1 MGISMAGDGA
11 FSYNRF
17 DALNEAYS
25 SLYEEKEEKDEDDVS
40 DEEASAIKKEVKK
53 HAKDMHSD
61 DDESEDESEEEES
74 EEESED
80 EDEEKSDKKFPSFLK
95 KSKGEEVEGKLPKG
109 TMKEEIINYLMDE
122 GFVNNEVSAEVM
134 VEHMNPEWMEAIIEG
149 YKKLPVGKMI
159 NKMRE
164 RSADLGAHQASG
176 YGKYDDMEDTER
188 HEKKSDKMQ
197 DVLIK
202 HDAQS
207 SKEKS
212 DENRDNAYRKRQ
224 QANR

>member
-1 MGISMAGDGA
+1 MRCLPSV
-11 FSYNRF
+11 
-17 DALNEAYS
+17 
-25 SLYEEKEEKDEDDVS
+25 KEEVI
-40 DEEASAIKKEVKK
+40 A
-53 HAKDMHSD
+53 
-61 DDESEDESEEEES
+61 
-74 EEESED
+74 
-80 EDEEKSDKKFPSFLK
+80 
-95 KSKGEEVEGKLPKG
+95 
-109 TMKEEIINYLMDE
+109 YLMDE